1 MIRGEFRNISGMKGV
16 NIKHKKFV
24 MSGKHMILTHS
35 AASLAKFTMAVKL
48 KFKFSKSQLFPRS

>member
-1 MIRGEFRNISGMKGV
+1 MKGV
-16 NIKHKKFV
+16 NIKYKKFA

-35 AASLAKFTMAVKL
+35 AASLAKFTMTVKS